1 MRFEIPFT
9 GHKNITA
16 LHQNTIEITTEPKLT
31 INGDCIV
38 GINASCGCNGLPEK
52 LKKEI
57 RDPSSKIKFS
67 IIVDNQSFTVNGHG
81 SKDLKL
87 SHPHDIVLRK
97 SKFVCPRTIAIGC
110 NKASSAIPKKM
121 IHVLQDPQTK
131 GTFVIEVT

>member
-31 INGDCIV
+31 INGNCIV

-52 LKKEI
+52 MKKEI

-67 IIVDNQSFTVNGHG
+67 IIVDSQFFTVNGHG

-110 NKASSAIPKKM
+110 DKASSAIPKKM
-121 IHVLQDPQTK
+121 IKILQDPQTK

>member
-1 MRFEIPFT
+1 MRFEIPFS

-16 LHQNTIEITTEPKLT
+16 LHQKTIEITTEPKLT

-38 GINASCGCNGLPEK
+38 GINASCGCNGIPEK

-67 IIVDNQSFTVNGHG
+67 IIVDSQSFTVNGHG

-110 NKASSAIPKKM
+110 NKASSSIPKKM
-121 IHVLQDPQTK
+121 IKVLQDPQTK
-131 GTFVIEVT
+131 GIFVIEVT